1 MKRKLVRLVL
11 GFAYM
16 ALLTLLLLS
25 QMQAGAYERGRWI
38 ATLSVLV
45 IGVPWMIVL
54 RLYNRTPNETISP
67 DQGNGQKSD
76 QTNMSE
82 DRAEQGQTTDLTSI
96 REMFDGAVHGYG
108 LTEREKEVA
117 WLLYRGYTNRQIG
130 EDLFIAET
138 TVKKHVSH
146 IYEKMQVMSRKE
158 FRNKVDHF

>member
-1 MKRKLVRLVL
+1 
-11 GFAYM
+11 M

-25 QMQAGAYERGRWI
+25 QMQAGIYERGRWI

-54 RLYNRTPNETISP
+54 RLYNRVPDETTSP
-67 DQGNGQKSD
+67 DQEYRQNRGR
-76 QTNMSE
+76 TNVPDDGE
-82 DRAEQGQTTDLTSI
+82 EQGQTTDLTTI
-96 REMFDGAVHGYG
+96 REMFDDAVQGCG

-158 FRNKVDHF
+158 FRNKVDHL

>member
-1 MKRKLVRLVL
+1 
-11 GFAYM
+11 M

-25 QMQAGAYERGRWI
+25 QMQADTYERGRWI

-54 RLYNRTPNETISP
+54 RLYNRVPDETTSP
-67 DQGNGQKSD
+67 DQEDRQNRG
-76 QTNMSE
+76 QTNE
-82 DRAEQGQTTDLTSI
+82 PDDGEEQGQTTDLTTI

-158 FRNKVDHF
+158 FRNKVDHL

>member
-1 MKRKLVRLVL
+1 
-11 GFAYM
+11 M

-25 QMQAGAYERGRWI
+25 QMQADTYERGRWI

-54 RLYNRTPNETISP
+54 RLYNRMSDEKTSP
-67 DQGNGQKSD
+67 DQENRQNRG
-76 QTNMSE
+76 QTNESDDGE
-82 DRAEQGQTTDLTSI
+82 EQGQTTDLTTI

-146 IYEKMQVMSRKE
+146 IYEKMKVMSRRE
-158 FRNKVDHF
+158 FRNKVDHL

>member
-1 MKRKLVRLVL
+1 
-11 GFAYM
+11 M

-25 QMQAGAYERGRWI
+25 QMQADPYERGRWI

-54 RLYNRTPNETISP
+54 RLYNRVPGETISP
-67 DQGNGQKSD
+67 DQEDRQNRG
-76 QTNMSE
+76 QTNVTE
-82 DRAEQGQTTDLTSI
+82 GGEEQGQTTDLTAI

-158 FRNKVDHF
+158 FRNKVAHL